1 MDDTSDKLE
10 NLKSLNSM
18 LIKQTVE
25 RRQEVDLLQRSKE
38 SLESELTRSVMANQE
53 MQAELTRLNDRTAQ
67 LVLERDLVFVFVAVQ
82 VDQQAEVFMK
92 EREGL
97 WREKFGIEKRL
108 GSLER
113 EIGVVMREKSEIE
126 KVCSERVSEIR
137 VLKEKLTEV
146 YVEIGNER
154 DGSVRVCG
162 ERDGL
167 RAELDVKIEET
178 NELRLKLIEADE
190 RAKMIEKEVE
200 KLKVEYN
207 GVVEGKKERERRI
220 ESMLR
225 DKDSIERRLGDSNRV
240 IEGLKREIEEMVSEK
255 IGIEEEKNVEVMKKN
270 ELQISV
276 AALNEMVLGLQKEE
290 QKLRASVLN
299 WEKRCVLGEEKEKEM
314 EKEINELVNERKERE
329 RSFEN
334 LVQEKGLVK
343 KELDEALKEL
353 DEQKQKMEEVI
364 RKKVEIE
371 AMKVRKESEIV
382 EMRREVSELRV
393 TISVLEAS
401 CRDQTE
407 KNGQL
412 QSDVNQCRDA
422 IKKLTS
428 ERDEARKGFDEEKKN
443 GVILREKISEMEKN
457 IKESQKVVDDLK
469 AEKRNVVGEKKAL
482 EIQCAK
488 LAKEIESM
496 EVSLSKARKEVN
508 DVKAKVESSDANSEL
523 VLKTLRST
531 AAAMV
536 CVSKDGILK
545 DIDGLIDEMELG
557 ESVKPYMAELEAIKN
572 AFKNRE
578 IKVEEMKRQ
587 LEHLQNS
594 VIEARKGKNFL
605 TLVSSATAIL
615 AAAVASVAYVAR
627 GR

>member
-1 MDDTSDKLE
+1 
-10 NLKSLNSM
+10 
-18 LIKQTVE
+18 
-25 RRQEVDLLQRSKE
+25 
-38 SLESELTRSVMANQE
+38 
-53 MQAELTRLNDRTAQ
+53 
-67 LVLERDLVFVFVAVQ
+67 
-82 VDQQAEVFMK
+82 
-92 EREGL
+92 
-97 WREKFGIEKRL
+97 
-108 GSLER
+108 
-113 EIGVVMREKSEIE
+113 
-126 KVCSERVSEIR
+126 
-137 VLKEKLTEV
+137 
-146 YVEIGNER
+146 
-154 DGSVRVCG
+154 
-162 ERDGL
+162 
-167 RAELDVKIEET
+167 
-178 NELRLKLIEADE
+178 
-190 RAKMIEKEVE
+190 
-200 KLKVEYN
+200 
-207 GVVEGKKERERRI
+207 
-220 ESMLR
+220 MLR

-240 IEGLKREIEEMVSEK
+240 IEGLKREIEEMVREK
-255 IGIEEEKNVEVMKKN
+255 KGIEEERNVEVLKKN

-299 WEKRCVLGEEKEKEM
+299 WEKRCVVDEEKEKEM
-314 EKEINELVNERKERE
+314 EKQINELVNERKERE

-353 DEQKQKMEEVI
+353 DEQKQKMEEVV

-382 EMRREVSELRV
+382 QMRREVSELRV
-393 TISVLEAS
+393 TISGLEAS

-443 GVILREKISEMEKN
+443 GIILREKISEMEKN
-457 IKESQKVVDDLK
+457 IKESQKVVDDLE

-482 EIQCAK
+482 EIQCTK

-508 DVKAKVESSDANSEL
+508 DVKAKVESSDANAEL

-536 CVSKDGILK
+536 CVSKDGIFK

-578 IKVEEMKRQ
+578 IEVEEMKRQ